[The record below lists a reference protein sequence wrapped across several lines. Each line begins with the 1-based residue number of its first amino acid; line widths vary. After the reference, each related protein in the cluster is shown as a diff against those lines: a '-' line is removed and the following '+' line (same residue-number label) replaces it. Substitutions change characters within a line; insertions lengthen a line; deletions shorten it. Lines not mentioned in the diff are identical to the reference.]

1 MIGVIGQWVVVGVA
15 TCASIG
21 CIVVISIV
29 AGITIIGDGDMRTRE
44 WIHGI
49 MVKNGGRPA
58 CFYMT
63 LCTIG

>member
-1 MIGVIGQWVVVGVA
+1 MA

-29 AGITIIGDGDMRTRE
+29 AGIAIIGDGDMRPRE

-49 MVKNGGRPA
+49 VVKNGGRPA
-58 CFYMT
+58 RFRMA